1 VTEREYDLVCI
12 GSPTWWL
19 STNVPIRSFLQ
30 SEAASR
36 VLKGKQFAAAVPCRR
51 YWRHKLKT
59 VKRLGAE
66 RGGVFTDGIH
76 FR

>member
-1 VTEREYDLVCI
+1 MGQSSAAARVPDVVTEREYDLVCI

-36 VLKGKQFAAAVPCRR
+36 VLTGKQFTAAVPCRR
-51 YWRHKLKT
+51 YWLTRCRT
-59 VKRLGAE
+59 SR
-66 RGGVFTDGIH
+66 
-76 FR
+76 